1 MADCDVSDGTSR
13 RMTFATTTLIQRPA
27 FARAVAARRNS
38 SSALSNARSAIAMA
52 SFYDLKAKTLD
63 GDDFDFAQLKG
74 KVTMVTN
81 VASR

>member
-1 MADCDVSDGTSR
+1 
-13 RMTFATTTLIQRPA
+13 
-27 FARAVAARRNS
+27 
-38 SSALSNARSAIAMA
+38 MA

>member
-1 MADCDVSDGTSR
+1 MTSAR
-13 RMTFATTTLIQRPA
+13 HKSTRMTFATSTTLIQRPA
-27 FARAVAARRNS
+27 FARVVAARRNS
-38 SSALSNARSAIAMA
+38 SSVRSKSRGAIAMAA

-74 KVTMVTN
+74 KVTLITN

>member
-1 MADCDVSDGTSR
+1 MTSAR
-13 RMTFATTTLIQRPA
+13 HKSTRMTFATSTTLIQRPA

-38 SSALSNARSAIAMA
+38 SSVRSNARRAIAMAA

-63 GDDFDFAQLKG
+63 GDEFDFAQLKG
-74 KVTMVTN
+74 KVTLITN